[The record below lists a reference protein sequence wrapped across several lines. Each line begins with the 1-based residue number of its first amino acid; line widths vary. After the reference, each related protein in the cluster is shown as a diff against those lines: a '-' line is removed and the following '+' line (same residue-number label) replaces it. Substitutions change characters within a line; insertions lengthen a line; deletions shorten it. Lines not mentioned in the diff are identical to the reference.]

1 MTSVPRPLNSCT
13 NYEYV
18 YNLIVEDIEDN
29 STCGIVNSNGRV
41 GFANIKNSCFTNS
54 VLQSLL
60 HTPVLAE
67 LYANGAIKKN
77 INEINNNSTKG
88 ILTAWLCG
96 IANCY
101 WSSKYCLINTVEI
114 MNVLSSQL
122 GNQFDGYSPQFAFQF
137 QDILL
142 NKLAED
148 VNEINYPEY
157 DFTPYLDGPITTWA
171 MDYNARKNRYMRSII
186 HSMFG

>member
-1 MTSVPRPLNSCT
+1 
-13 NYEYV
+13 
-18 YNLIVEDIEDN
+18 
-29 STCGIVNSNGRV
+29 
-41 GFANIKNSCFTNS
+41 

-114 MNVLSSQL
+114 MV
-122 GNQFDGYSPQFAFQF
+122 
-137 QDILL
+137 IL
-142 NKLAED
+142 D
-148 VNEINYPEY
+148 SFI
-157 DFTPYLDGPITTWA
+157 
-171 MDYNARKNRYMRSII
+171 
-186 HSMFG
+186 